1 MICFGKTALAV
12 TLTCSCLMAQP
23 DKKEQDRAAAFYN
36 YTMGRVYSELAGAYG
51 NKGEYVN
58 KAIDHFKSV
67 LKADPSATFITED
80 ISDLYVQG
88 GRIREAVRE
97 AEDALKANPQDL
109 LPRRILGRIYT
120 RLIGDPQS
128 RQVNETMLKNSI
140 EQYTKITEQEPKDT
154 ESWIMLGRL
163 QKMSTNSVESEKAFK
178 NALEIDADNEDA
190 LTGLALVY
198 GDLGDTTRAAEI
210 LKRVTVKN
218 PSMRTLTALAS
229 SYEQM
234 HDYKLAA
241 ETYKKALELQPD
253 NDEIKRQ
260 MAGALLMGDQ
270 IEDARNVFEELIK
283 EDPKDIGSRLR
294 LSQIYRQQNNFDK
307 AWEMQNKAKAIE
319 PGNLEIRYNEVN
331 LYDAQ
336 GKTADAISSL
346 KDILIA
352 TQKKTYTAPER
363 ATRANLLERLGLLYR
378 QSEQTAK
385 AVDTFRL
392 LGDLDTT
399 LGSRS
404 SAQIVDT
411 YRQAKEYQKAV
422 DEADSAL
429 KKFPKDRMILLVRA
443 SALGE
448 LGKTSDAVNSL
459 KALLDGKPTDRDT
472 YLSIAQIY
480 DHAKNYPEMA
490 KSIDQAEKLST
501 SKEEKEGVVFTRAAM
516 FEKQKKYDQAE
527 AEFRKVLE
535 MNPQNHNAMNY
546 LGYMFAD
553 RNQHLPEARQLIT
566 KALELDPGNGA
577 YLDSMGWLAFRQGK
591 YEEAEENLK
600 RAVERQPKD
609 STIYDHLAEVYFK
622 QEKMKDAVNSWEKSV
637 KAWEAAGPSER
648 EGVDIAG
655 IQKKLERAKSRLG
668 ALRK

>member
-1 MICFGKTALAV
+1 
-12 TLTCSCLMAQP
+12 
-23 DKKEQDRAAAFYN
+23 
-36 YTMGRVYSELAGAYG
+36 
-51 NKGEYVN
+51 
-58 KAIDHFKSV
+58 
-67 LKADPSATFITED
+67 
-80 ISDLYVQG
+80 
-88 GRIREAVRE
+88 
-97 AEDALKANPQDL
+97 
-109 LPRRILGRIYT
+109 
-120 RLIGDPQS
+120 
-128 RQVNETMLKNSI
+128 
-140 EQYTKITEQEPKDT
+140 
-154 ESWIMLGRL
+154 
-163 QKMSTNSVESEKAFK
+163 
-178 NALEIDADNEDA
+178 
-190 LTGLALVY
+190 
-198 GDLGDTTRAAEI
+198 
-210 LKRVTVKN
+210 
-218 PSMRTLTALAS
+218 MRTLTALAS

-234 HDYKLAA
+234 HDYKLAV
-241 ETYKKALELQPD
+241 ESYKKALELQPD

-260 MAGALLMGDQ
+260 MAGAMLMGDQ
-270 IEDARNVFEELIK
+270 IDEARGVFEELIK

-307 AWEMQNKAKAIE
+307 AWEMQNNAKAIE

-331 LYDAQ
+331 LFDAQ
-336 GKTADAISSL
+336 GKTSEAISSL

-363 ATRANLLERLGLLYR
+363 ATRASLLERLGLLYR
-378 QSEQTAK
+378 QSEQTGK
-385 AVDTFRL
+385 AADTFRL

-399 LGSRS
+399 LASRA

-448 LGKTSDAVNSL
+448 LGKTTEAVNSL

-480 DHAKNYPEMA
+480 DRARNYPEMA

-553 RNQHLPEARQLIT
+553 RNQHLPEARQLIM

-591 YEEAEENLK
+591 FDEAEDNLK
-600 RAVERQPKD
+600 KAVERQPKD
-609 STIYDHLAEVYFK
+609 ATIYDHLAEVYFK
-622 QEKMKDAVNSWEKSV
+622 QEKMKDAVSSWENSV
-637 KAWEAAGPSER
+637 RAWEASGPTER
-648 EGVDIAG
+648 EGVDIAS
-655 IQKKLERAKSRLG
+655 IQKKLERAKSRL
-668 ALRK
+668 AKNRN